1 MKATKLNA
9 AVKVIA
15 KIVEV
20 MLWIATAVFPGI
32 CLSLGTRICCLWHRM
47 PLCSPVVSL
56 SPQSP
61 WWRCLG

>member
-20 MLWIATAVFPGI
+20 MLWIATAVYAGM
-32 CLSLGTRICCLWHRM
+32 LVALVVAGA
-47 PLCSPVVSL
+47 PLV
-56 SPQSP
+56 
-61 WWRCLG
+61 R